1 MNLRKDHYRCQA
13 KALLWLTR
21 YHRPCRGGSPRVPL
35 GRAAELPRHVLSVR
49 RVQGRVLGE
58 APPAWPGR
66 VPIEWGQVCLGNTS
80 FRSGYLALPGHMLL
94 GPAEGRSGPMA
105 RLGLK
110 STASPLFRGP
120 PQPSLDGRRALCSRK
135 THPPAVFSQHRP
147 DRVSLLLFLQHYCKK
162 TVASPWPDHG
172 TETMPQTNSK
182 RWITRLACR

>member
-94 GPAEGRSGPMA
+94 GLGGGEIGPDGPTRFKEYRESLVSGPPSA
-105 RLGLK
+105 VSRREEGFVLSQNSPTGCVLATPPRPRFFVVVP
-110 STASPLFRGP
+110 ST
-120 PQPSLDGRRALCSRK
+120 
-135 THPPAVFSQHRP
+135 
-147 DRVSLLLFLQHYCKK
+147 LL
-162 TVASPWPDHG
+162 
-172 TETMPQTNSK
+172 
-182 RWITRLACR
+182 